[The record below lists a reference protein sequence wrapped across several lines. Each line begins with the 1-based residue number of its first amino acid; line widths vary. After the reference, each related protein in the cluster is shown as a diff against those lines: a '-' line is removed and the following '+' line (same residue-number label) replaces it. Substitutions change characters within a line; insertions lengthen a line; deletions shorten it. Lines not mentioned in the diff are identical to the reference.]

1 MLLLINAHLV
11 DARGEKKGHLLLEGD
26 KLRRVE
32 DLTPYADVPTMDL
45 EGLTLMPAFCD
56 THVHFRDPGFTYKED
71 LETGSRSALAG
82 GYTTVNLMGN
92 TKPICDSK
100 EVYEDIMERGKALGL
115 IDIHQVMA
123 ITRGFN
129 GRDLLDFSSL
139 PSSVRCLSDDGKGIL
154 SNHTMYHA
162 CLNAKEQDLT
172 LMIHA
177 EDPDLSAEDY
187 RVAEDLITLRDV
199 YLSGYFGTKI
209 HMSHVSTKGSM
220 EAIMEAKKKGY
231 PVSCEVT
238 PHHLVLQDQDYKVNP
253 PIRTEEDVKFLV
265 QAVKTGFVDCIATD
279 HAPHSKEDKEKGAP
293 GMIGLETAFS
303 LCYTY
308 LVKKQNLPLSA
319 LSQLMSLGGLQILG
333 LQNRGLLEDGYDA
346 HLVVLD
352 LEKTY
357 TLDAKDMVSK
367 SKNTPF
373 QGMEVQGQVVMTLV
387 GENVLYR
394 REK

>member
-1 MLLLINAHLV
+1 MLLLKNAHLV
-11 DARGEKKGHLLLEGD
+11 DARGERQGHLVIHQG
-26 KLRRVE
+26 KINIIE
-32 DLTPYADVPTMDL
+32 DPEEYKDAISINL
-45 EGLTLMPAFCD
+45 EGLTLMPSFCD
-56 THVHFRDPGFTYKED
+56 THVHFRDPGFTYKEN

-92 TKPICDSK
+92 TKPICDNAD
-100 EVYEDIMERGKALGL
+100 VYEDIMARGKALEL

-123 ITRGFN
+123 ITKGFDGKN
-129 GRDLLDFSSL
+129 LLDFSSL

-162 CLNAKEQDLT
+162 CKAAKEHDLT

-187 RVAEDLITLRDV
+187 RAAEDLITIRDV
-199 YLSGYFGTKI
+199 YLSGYFGTKV
-209 HMSHVSTKGSM
+209 HMSHVSTIGAM
-220 EAIMEAKKKGY
+220 EAIIEAKKKNY
-231 PVSCEVT
+231 PVTCEVS
-238 PHHLVLQDQDYKVNP
+238 PHHLVLYDEDYRVNP
-253 PIRTEEDVKFLV
+253 PIRGMDDVKYLV

-279 HAPHSKEDKEKGAP
+279 HAPHSEEDKEKGAP

-308 LVKKQNLPLSA
+308 LVKKQNLPLSR
-319 LSQLMSLGGLQILG
+319 LSQLMSLGGLQVLG
-333 LQNRGLLEDGYDA
+333 VENRGLIEDGYDA
-346 HLVVLD
+346 HLVVVD

-357 TLDAKDMVSK
+357 TIDANSMASK

-373 QGMEVQGQVVMTLV
+373 HGMEVQGQVMMTLV
-387 GENVLYR
+387 GENILYR
-394 REK
+394 REE